1 MIVGGGESAGR
12 AWRRSSRCVA
22 EAHCAE
28 VSVDPDGVHWRS
40 SLHPSVVQVMSH
52 TDWACFVSHVR
63 EGDFDLARLSR

>member
-1 MIVGGGESAGR
+1 M
-12 AWRRSSRCVA
+12 A